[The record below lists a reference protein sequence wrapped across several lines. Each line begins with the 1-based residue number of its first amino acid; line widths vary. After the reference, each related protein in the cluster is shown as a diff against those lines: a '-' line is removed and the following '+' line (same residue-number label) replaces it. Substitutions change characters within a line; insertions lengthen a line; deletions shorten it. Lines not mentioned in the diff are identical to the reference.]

1 MSAIQQGR
9 GQVVGYA
16 RVSAADQ
23 NFDRQIA
30 VLGDTDRLFTD
41 TVSGGSTRRPGLEAM
56 LSYVRDGDTVVV
68 SSMDRLARSLRD
80 LLDLV
85 DELTSIGV
93 AVLFQREAQTY
104 RPGGADPDDP
114 ATRAEPPPRRGG
126 ADEERGGDRFAAPVR
141 EADADERT
149 GAGPR
154 TRTVATTSRATTPPG
169 ATWPR
174 TTGTATSLARAN
186 RDAQGRRRTIHRPV
200 PLVCYAPFALLRP
213 FTLHCTRKRGV
224 AEGRGA

>member
-56 LSYVRDGDTVVV
+56 LYVRDGDTVVV

-104 RPGGADPDDP
+104 RPD
-114 ATRAEPPPRRGG
+114 
-126 ADEERGGDRFAAPVR
+126 
-141 EADADERT
+141 ADADPTGRLLLSMLGVVSEFERSLVRERQADGIAAAKARGAYKGRRPALTATQLDGACARVAAGGPKAVVARDLGVHRSTLDRALTRHRGRATSERT
-149 GAGPR
+149 
-154 TRTVATTSRATTPPG
+154 VVS
-169 ATWPR
+169 
-174 TTGTATSLARAN
+174 
-186 RDAQGRRRTIHRPV
+186 
-200 PLVCYAPFALLRP
+200 
-213 FTLHCTRKRGV
+213 
-224 AEGRGA
+224 

>member
-1 MSAIQQGR
+1 MSAIQQGG

-104 RPGGADPDDP
+104 RPD
-114 ATRAEPPPRRGG
+114 
-126 ADEERGGDRFAAPVR
+126 
-141 EADADERT
+141 ADADPTGRLLLSMLGVVSEFERSLVRERQADGIAAAKAR
-149 GAGPR
+149 GAYKGRRPALTATQLDGACAR
-154 TRTVATTSRATTPPG
+154 VAAGVSKAVVARDLGVHRSTLYRALTRQRGRATSEETVV
-169 ATWPR
+169 
-174 TTGTATSLARAN
+174 S
-186 RDAQGRRRTIHRPV
+186 
-200 PLVCYAPFALLRP
+200 
-213 FTLHCTRKRGV
+213 
-224 AEGRGA
+224 

>member
-56 LSYVRDGDTVVV
+56 LYVRDGDTVVV

-104 RPGGADPDDP
+104 RPD
-114 ATRAEPPPRRGG
+114 
-126 ADEERGGDRFAAPVR
+126 
-141 EADADERT
+141 ADADPTGRLLLSMLGVVSEFERSLVRERQADGIAAAKARGAYKGGRPALTATQLDGACARVAAGVPKAVVARDLGVHRSTLYRALTRQRGRATSERT
-149 GAGPR
+149 
-154 TRTVATTSRATTPPG
+154 VVS
-169 ATWPR
+169 
-174 TTGTATSLARAN
+174 
-186 RDAQGRRRTIHRPV
+186 
-200 PLVCYAPFALLRP
+200 
-213 FTLHCTRKRGV
+213 
-224 AEGRGA
+224 